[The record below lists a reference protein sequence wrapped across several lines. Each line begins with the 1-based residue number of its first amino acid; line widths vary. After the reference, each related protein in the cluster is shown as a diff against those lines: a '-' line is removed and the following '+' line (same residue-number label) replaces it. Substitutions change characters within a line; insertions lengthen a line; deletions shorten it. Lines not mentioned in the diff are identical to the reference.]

1 MDARPSQVTDV
12 YWLHAK
18 REAGDYPAYTKNIG
32 KWLIFV
38 DSAHVDEIW
47 GRIKQATEEGKLG
60 PAAKVSTAK
69 PNPNARN
76 PENRVICVYTYD
88 WTDKEDVKR
97 IRQELRD
104 LGITRKIPYKAD
116 RETLSGKYAIRGDK
130 RISKYFE

>member
-1 MDARPSQVTDV
+1 
-12 YWLHAK
+12 
-18 REAGDYPAYTKNIG
+18 
-32 KWLIFV
+32 
-38 DSAHVDEIW
+38 
-47 GRIKQATEEGKLG
+47 
-60 PAAKVSTAK
+60 
-69 PNPNARN
+69 
-76 PENRVICVYTYD
+76 VICVYTYD